1 MQINLQV
8 VLLKLKTCQAEEE
21 LGKTI
26 IRTFENRKVH
36 SSFIGNI
43 WDTDLAVMQLISK
56 CNKEILFYMV
66 LILIINYAWVFLLK
80 DKTGMSITTVFQKG
94 FLFKEF

>member
-26 IRTFENRKVH
+26 IRKFENRKEH

-43 WDTDLAVMQLISK
+43 WDTDLAVMKLISK

-66 LILIINYAWVFLLK
+66 LILIINYGWVFLLK
-80 DKTGMSITTVFQKG
+80 DKASIKITTVFQKS

>member
-43 WDTDLAVMQLISK
+43 WDTDLAVMKLISK
-56 CNKEILFYMV
+56 RNSFLYGIDINNKLC
-66 LILIINYAWVFLLK
+66 L
-80 DKTGMSITTVFQKG
+80 G
-94 FLFKEF
+94 FSFKR

>member
-8 VLLKLKTCQAEEE
+8 VLIKLKTCQAEEE
-21 LGKTI
+21 LHKTI
-26 IRTFENRKVH
+26 IRKFENRKVH
-36 SSFIGNI
+36 LSFIGNT

-66 LILIINYAWVFLLK
+66 LTLIINYGWVFLLK
-80 DKTGMSITTVFQKG
+80 DKISIKITTVFQKS